1 MKVGEY
7 EIREGLHYTK
17 EHEWLREDNGSYILG
32 ITDYAAKEMGDV
44 AFVELPPKGTAL
56 EEGDLLCEIES
67 VKAVSEVRSP
77 GPCKVVDVNEDL
89 NDEPELI
96 NEAPYDSWLVK
107 LSCEKGLEGLITAE
121 EYKVLLESLTETT

>member
-17 EHEWLREDNGSYILG
+17 EHEWVRKEGNSFFLG

-44 AFVELPPKGTAL
+44 AFVELPPTGTAL
-56 EEGDLLCEIES
+56 GEGDLLCEIES

-77 GPCKVVDVNEDL
+77 GACKVEEVNDDL

-107 LSCEKGLEGLITAE
+107 LSCEDDLEGLLSADD
-121 EYKVLLESLTETT
+121 YKVLLESLTETT